1 MPTFNDPTELSPE
14 QRRHELTGILAVGVT
29 RLRQRRLL
37 AGEPAAPPPETAPK
51 SAASC
56 LEVRDETV
64 LSVHTG

>member
-14 QRRHELTGILAVGVT
+14 QRRRELAGIFAIGVA

-37 AGEPAAPPPETAPK
+37 VGEPAAPPPETAPK

-56 LEVRDETV
+56 LEVSGETV

>member
-1 MPTFNDPTELSPE
+1 MPTLDDPDDISPDQRLRELA
-14 QRRHELTGILAVGVT
+14 RILAVGVA

-37 AGEPAAPPPETAPK
+37 AGEPAEPPPETAPK

-56 LEVRDETV
+56 LEVSGETV